1 MLMNQRNATDENKE
15 YMKVVQ
21 EREEQSYQQMVEPL
35 ENEIFEKA
43 CKMEEK
49 AMLIEQYY
57 SQIVKMQSEID
68 EMQKEVDAI
77 EEEIQLRRVNT
88 EKISLAKATIEKVTS
103 LMGSIKEMFTFRSE
117 SIERDEVEE
126 AISDVRQ
133 SNLEEDKKKRLYRV
147 LDKLI
152 ELLSIVGE

>member
-21 EREEQSYQQMVEPL
+21 EKEEQSYQQMVEPL

-117 SIERDEVEE
+117 SIEIDEVEE

-152 ELLSIVGE
+152 ELLSE

>member
-1 MLMNQRNATDENKE
+1 
-15 YMKVVQ
+15 MKVVE

-126 AISDVRQ
+126 AISKDEVEVAISDVRQ